1 MLTLYTLRAVAGARL
16 LLVAAGERDE
26 EFNLPGLWFKERG
39 TYPLLLMH
47 SLLDQ
52 LQPDFDKQTS
62 AD

>member
-1 MLTLYTLRAVAGARL
+1 
-16 LLVAAGERDE
+16 VAAGERDE